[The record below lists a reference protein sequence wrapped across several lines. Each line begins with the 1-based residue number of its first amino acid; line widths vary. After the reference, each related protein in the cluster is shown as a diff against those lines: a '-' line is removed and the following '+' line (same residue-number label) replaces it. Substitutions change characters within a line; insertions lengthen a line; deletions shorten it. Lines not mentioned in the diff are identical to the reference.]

1 MTLLGA
7 LALSLLMVGTAC
19 LSGVFGMAGGLIMIG
34 VLLVVLPLP
43 AAMVLHAVT
52 QMASNGWRAI
62 LWRDQIVWRTTAWYL
77 AGCAAAVALWSVALY
92 VPDKAVALLLLG
104 VSPFIVRVI
113 PERIL
118 PRDLGPVQLMG
129 GGFICQMLMLL
140 SGVTGPLID
149 TLFLRSTMDR
159 KQIIATKAACQVFS
173 HGFKLLY
180 FGALIEQVGEVEP
193 WLLLLAVASSM
204 LGATLGKMLLEKLSE
219 GQFRLWSNRLINAI
233 ATWYIGYSVALLA
246 GVA

>member
-1 MTLLGA
+1 MTMLGA
-7 LALSLLMVGTAC
+7 AALSLLMVGTAC

-62 LWRDQIVWRTTAWYL
+62 LWRQHIVWRTTAWYL
-77 AGCAAAVALWSVALY
+77 AGCLLALGLWSVTLY
-92 VPDKAVALLLLG
+92 VPDKGVALLLLG
-104 VSPFIVRVI
+104 VSPFIVRAI
-113 PERIL
+113 SERIL
-118 PRDLGPVQLMG
+118 PRTLGRAQLVG
-129 GGFICQMLMLL
+129 GGFVCQMLMLL
-140 SGVTGPLID
+140 SGVTGPLVD
-149 TLFLRSTMDR
+149 TLFLRSPMDR

-173 HGFKLLY
+173 HFMKLVY
-180 FGALIEQVGEVEP
+180 FGALIEQAGQVEP
-193 WLLLLAVASSM
+193 WLLALAVASSM

-219 GQFRLWSNRLINAI
+219 VQFRLWSNRLINVI
-233 ATWYIGYSVALLA
+233 ACWFIGYSVALLA